1 MSRRR
6 SYPPDRPT
14 IIWRTTSL
22 AHLTAGSC
30 TALVEFQGIIASC
43 HEQAQEQAHG
53 ASSTTDR
60 CAGPPPAHATR
71 STTTARRRTTAT
83 PRPRGRIGGGLLGV
97 RQEAADWCS
106 VWHARRRLT
115 SWSNSR
121 SIHQPARARLQKA
134 GPSEPLQTTYNP
146 QNTQSLR
153 GSEALAELYV
163 VFYIL

>member
-60 CAGPPPAHATR
+60 CAGPPPPVRRPPTR
-71 STTTARRRTTAT
+71 HGRRRRRAGA
-83 PRPRGRIGGGLLGV
+83 PRPRRARAAELVVGCWVSARKLRTGARSGTHGGGSRVGPTVGPSINPHGLV
-97 RQEAADWCS
+97 YKRP
-106 VWHARRRLT
+106 ARRSPYKLRIT
-115 SWSNSR
+115 HKTPNPYADR
-121 SIHQPARARLQKA
+121 K
-134 GPSEPLQTTYNP
+134 PLPNC
-146 QNTQSLR
+146 
-153 GSEALAELYV
+153 V
-163 VFYIL
+163 